1 MTDTQ
6 NRLSQRLL
14 GSIGAAVLALG
25 LSTTI
30 AAGPAT
36 AATSNATVVPAA
48 GQTALSALAGIA
60 IKPLA
65 SSSGYSRDQF
75 GTAWTDNQDAPGG
88 HNGCDTRDDVLRRDL
103 TDQSLDTDGCT
114 VESGHLD
121 DPYAGK
127 SIDFTRGVGTSS
139 AVQIDHMVA
148 LSDAWQTGAQNL
160 TKAVRTE
167 LGNDPL
173 NLWAVDGPTN
183 DAKGDGDASEWLP
196 PKTSSDCI
204 YVARQVAVK
213 LQYHLWVTQ
222 AEHDAIQSTLSDG
235 CSTLALP
242 TEADWAVP
250 APAS

>member
-1 MTDTQ
+1 
-6 NRLSQRLL
+6 
-14 GSIGAAVLALG
+14 VLAVG
-25 LSTTI
+25 VST
-30 AAGPAT
+30 ALAVGPA
-36 AATSNATVVPAA
+36 AASTPDKTTPAA
-48 GQTALSALAGIA
+48 SQTALSALAQLP
-60 IKPLA
+60 IKPAA

-103 TDQSLDTDGCT
+103 TDQSVDTDGCT

-127 SIDFTRGVGTSS
+127 SIDFTRGVGTST

-148 LSDAWQTGAQNL
+148 LSDAWQTGAQDL

-196 PKTSSDCI
+196 PLTSNDCI

-213 LQYHLWVTQ
+213 LQYGLWVTQ
-222 AEHDAIQSTLSDG
+222 AEHDAIQRTLSDG

-250 APAS
+250 APTS

>member
-1 MTDTQ
+1 M
-6 NRLSQRLL
+6 LST
-14 GSIGAAVLALG
+14 IGVAVLALG
-25 LSTTI
+25 VSATV
-30 AAGPAT
+30 AAGPAQAT
-36 AATSNATVVPAA
+36 SAQRPSVHAATAR
-48 GQTALSALAGIA
+48 TALSALAELPVKA
-60 IKPLA
+60 AA

-103 TDQSLDTDGCT
+103 TNQRLDTDGCT

-121 DPYAGK
+121 DPYIGK

-160 TKAVRTE
+160 TKTLRTE
-167 LGNDPL
+167 LANDPL

-183 DAKGDGDASEWLP
+183 DSKGDGDAAEWLP
-196 PKTSSDCI
+196 PETSNDCI

-213 LQYHLWVTQ
+213 LSYELWVTQ
-222 AEHDAIQSTLSDG
+222 AEHDAIADVLDG
-235 CSTLALP
+235 CSSLPLP

-250 APAS
+250 APTS